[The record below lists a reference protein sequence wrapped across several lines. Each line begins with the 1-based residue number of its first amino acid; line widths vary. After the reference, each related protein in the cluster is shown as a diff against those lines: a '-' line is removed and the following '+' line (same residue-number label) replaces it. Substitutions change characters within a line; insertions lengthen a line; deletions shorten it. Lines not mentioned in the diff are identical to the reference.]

1 MGHVCQGDFLPGKEH
16 LRSQD
21 DEALSRVFTV
31 ENGYR
36 RSPQVKEAGSRLCAL
51 KHDSKGSL
59 LKNIECIFTKDF

>member
-1 MGHVCQGDFLPGKEH
+1 MRHVCQGDFLSGKEH

-31 ENGYR
+31 KNGYQ
-36 RSPQVKEAGSRLCAL
+36 RSLRFKEAGSRLCAL

-59 LKNIECIFTKDF
+59 MKNIEFIFTKDF